1 MQNNKLYFAGTPPF
15 ARHCLAALLE
25 HYEILGV
32 FTQPDRPA
40 GRGKQ
45 LQPSPVKQLALE
57 RGLPVLQ
64 PEKLNDPTLLNQLE
78 RPAAII
84 VVAYGLLLPQWFLD
98 FPEHGCLN
106 LHASLLP
113 RWRGAAPI
121 QRAIEAGDLETG
133 VAVMQMDAGL
143 DTGPVWL
150 EKRLTIGDDNG
161 QRLHDRLMGLG
172 AEALLEAL
180 PLVLSGQV
188 QPRPQ
193 PEAGTCYARKLTV
206 AEAQLDWQRSAE
218 ELARQV
224 RAFNPQPGA
233 RALLDGEMVK
243 IHTAEALP
251 GMYKPGLIV
260 KHDRDGI
267 CVGTGAGLLR
277 LQLLQ
282 LAGKRPATAADLLNG
297 RQDLTGRSFSHE

>member
-15 ARHCLAALLE
+15 ARHCLEALLA
-25 HYEILGV
+25 HYEVLGV

-40 GRGKQ
+40 GRGKR

-64 PEKLNDPTLLNQLE
+64 PAKLTEPALLEPLE
-78 RPAAII
+78 RPAAIV

-98 FPEHGCLN
+98 FPRHGCIN

-121 QRAIEAGDLETG
+121 QRAIEAGDRESG

-150 EKRLTIGDDNG
+150 EKRLTIGNDNG
-161 QRLHDRLMGLG
+161 QQLHDRLMSLG
-172 AEALLEAL
+172 AAALLEAL
-180 PLVLSGQV
+180 PLVFSGAA
-188 QPRPQ
+188 RPQ
-193 PEAGTCYARKLTV
+193 PQPAAGACYARKLTIE
-206 AEAQLDWQRSAE
+206 EAQLDWRRPAV

-233 RALLDGEMVK
+233 RSQLAGETVK

-260 KHDRDGI
+260 KHDRAGVQ
-267 CVGTGAGLLR
+267 VGTGEGLLQ

-282 LAGKRPATAADLLNG
+282 FPGKRPATAADLLNG
-297 RQDLTGRSFSHE
+297 RQDLTGRSFTNG